1 LNYTRALPRPGKN
14 PRPDAATRLLYRRI
28 AGRR

>member
-1 LNYTRALPRPGKN
+1 LPRPGKN
-14 PRPDAATRLLYRRI
+14 PRPDAATRLLYRRL